1 MESGSGSE
9 QALEKYDDG
18 IMGIMAGD
26 LDSLLEMFEKA
37 ETSLSSSAATCLPL
51 TLSKTLCGSE
61 EDNMTELSDK
71 SCISCEVLSGGVANL
86 SCQSSETLARN
97 EGSMDA
103 QEVFG
108 GENVDCSM
116 QDDENPHRR
125 TFSGNFKREHLSTNT
140 SFEKWETISSSSRIS
155 CSLTDA
161 KDAATGFMHED
172 KARPPVAET
181 FSSSPVGVSSPP
193 KKDDS
198 ESSSEWD
205 DDFPSDDKCT
215 DSSSG
220 PDTPRRGHGLTV
232 RRDGPRRQQGRGRV
246 KPVEEEKL
254 YDRLPSY
261 YTVFSRPNRM
271 ATGLARS
278 TRSCLQLVLKSEL
291 PSADL
296 DSSPNSCGQ
305 VFDKVPAYQSCFTN
319 SMRYDETESLDCEK
333 ALCVNENA
341 CYGRGHGSTAT
352 YLHTRPRFR
361 SRSRLRA
368 EVGPR
373 NRRSG
378 RAALS
383 TFDVTDTA
391 RPGTSSNPDNPLQVQ
406 HRRILY
412 IGRIPATLTAEG
424 LKAAFEIFGEIEKCT
439 VHFRECGDNYG
450 FVTYANT
457 RDAYSAV
464 EGGTGLPG
472 CENFDICFGGR
483 RNFCKADYFDL
494 DGNAEMEED
503 FAPVISKMKQKENFD
518 DLLMDELLKRKLQ

>member
-1 MESGSGSE
+1 M
-9 QALEKYDDG
+9 
-18 IMGIMAGD
+18 
-26 LDSLLEMFEKA
+26 
-37 ETSLSSSAATCLPL
+37 T
-51 TLSKTLCGSE
+51 TLS
-61 EDNMTELSDK
+61 DN
-71 SCISCEVLSGGVANL
+71 SCISCEVLSGRVANL
-86 SCQSSETLARN
+86 GCQSSQPLARN
-97 EGSMDA
+97 ESSMDA
-103 QEVFG
+103 QQVIG
-108 GENVDCSM
+108 AENVDCSA
-116 QDDENPHRR
+116 QDDKNPCR
-125 TFSGNFKREHLSTNT
+125 TFSGNFNREHLSTNT
-140 SFEKWETISSSSRIS
+140 SFEKWETVSNSRIS

-161 KDAATGFMHED
+161 KDAETGFMHKD
-172 KARPPVAET
+172 KAQPVVSET
-181 FSSSPVGVSSPP
+181 FSSSPVSVSSPL

-278 TRSCLQLVLKSEL
+278 SRSCLQLVLKSEL
-291 PSADL
+291 PSTDL
-296 DSSPNSCGQ
+296 DSSPNGCGQ

-319 SMRYDETESLDCEK
+319 SMRYDETESHSSLDCEK
-333 ALCVNENA
+333 ALCVSENA
-341 CYGRGHGSTAT
+341 CYGRGHGSTST

-383 TFDVTDTA
+383 AFDVTDTA
-391 RPGTSSNPDNPLQVQ
+391 RFLVDSDLFFKINV
-406 HRRILY
+406 
-412 IGRIPATLTAEG
+412 
-424 LKAAFEIFGEIEKCT
+424 
-439 VHFRECGDNYG
+439 
-450 FVTYANT
+450 
-457 RDAYSAV
+457 
-464 EGGTGLPG
+464 
-472 CENFDICFGGR
+472 
-483 RNFCKADYFDL
+483 FCKL
-494 DGNAEMEED
+494 TEH
-503 FAPVISKMKQKENFD
+503 PLI
-518 DLLMDELLKRKLQ
+518 